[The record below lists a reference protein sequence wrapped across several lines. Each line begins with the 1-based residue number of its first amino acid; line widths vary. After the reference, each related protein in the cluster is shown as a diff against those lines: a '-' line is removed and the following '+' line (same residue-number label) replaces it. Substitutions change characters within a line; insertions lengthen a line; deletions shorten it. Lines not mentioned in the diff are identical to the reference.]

1 MAGSCVAFAAGG
13 TAGHVLP
20 ALHTADAL
28 RAQRPDLRIVF
39 IGGEQGL
46 ENTLVPQAGYDV
58 LTVAAAPFPR
68 RLTPS
73 ALTFP
78 GTLASAVRQ
87 ARAVLREQRVGIVVG
102 FGGYAAVP
110 AYIAAWRSKI
120 PLIVHEAN
128 AKAGMANKL
137 GARFT
142 AHVYATDAT
151 VLPGS
156 RHLAL
161 PISADIAALDRD
173 AHRASA
179 REYFGLTDGPVLLVF
194 GGSQGAQRINAALA
208 EALPHLL
215 ASGVQVLH
223 AYGARNAAPAAESG
237 YIPIPYVDRM
247 DLAYA
252 AADLAVCRAGA
263 MTCAELT
270 AVGLPAI
277 YVPLAIGN
285 GEQELNA
292 APIAAAGGGIVC
304 QNADFT
310 GATLQ
315 ARVQEIIHDPATIA
329 AMSAAAAGLGKP
341 GSARAFADVILQV
354 LQEEA

>member
-1 MAGSCVAFAAGG
+1 VVESCVAFAAGG

-28 RAQRPDLRIVF
+28 REQQPDLRIIF

-46 ENTLVPQAGYDV
+46 ETVLVPQAGYELFSV
-58 LTVAAAPFPR
+58 PAAPFPR
-68 RLTPS
+68 RLTPA

-78 GTLASAVRQ
+78 QRITSAVRQ
-87 ARAVLREQRVGIVVG
+87 TRAILRDQRVNVVVG

-110 AYIAAWRSKI
+110 AYLAAWRNKV

-137 GARFT
+137 AARFT
-142 AHVYATDAT
+142 SSVYATDPSVMSAA
-151 VLPGS
+151 
-156 RHLAL
+156 RQLAL
-161 PISADIAALDRD
+161 PISSHLVRSDTSRS
-173 AHRASA
+173 SA
-179 REYFGLTDGPVLLVF
+179 REFFGLSDGPVLLVF
-194 GGSQGAQRINAALA
+194 GGSQGAQRINDALA
-208 EALPHLL
+208 QALPELL
-215 ASGVQVLH
+215 ASGVQILH
-223 AYGARNAAPAAESG
+223 AYGAKNAAPQAQPG
-237 YIPIPYVDRM
+237 YIPLPYLDRM

-270 AVGLPAI
+270 AVGLPAM

-292 APIAAAGGGIVC
+292 APIIAAGGGVIC
-304 QNADFT
+304 RNADLT

-315 ARVQEIIHDPATIA
+315 ASVQEIIHDPARIA
-329 AMSAAAAGLGKP
+329 HMGAAAGSLGKP
-341 GSARAFADVILQV
+341 NSAREFADVILQV
-354 LQEEA
+354 LPEDA